1 MANAEQRNTSDRQTL
16 GLSDLRHPSV
26 LFACGLGSG
35 LMPQAPG
42 TWGSVLGVALWIAL
56 VGHLALPWLG
66 ALFVAVFLLSIVAIR
81 SMQRRFGV
89 MDAPEIVIDEIL
101 GVWIALLFAP
111 LLWWTVLLGFVAF
124 RLFDIWK
131 PWPVSWADRMHTPLG
146 VMLDDVIAGVMAL
159 VVVQLAILLIL

>member
-1 MANAEQRNTSDRQTL
+1 MSDEELPTNTERRALT
-16 GLSDLRHPSV
+16 LSDLRYPSV

-56 VGHLALPWLG
+56 VGHLPLPWLG
-66 ALFVAVFLLSIVAIR
+66 ALFVVVFVLSLVAIR
-81 SMQRRFGV
+81 SMQKRFGV

-111 LLWWTVLLGFVAF
+111 LLWWTVLLGFAAF

-131 PWPVSWADRMHTPLG
+131 PWPVSWADRMHTPVG

-159 VVVQLAILLIL
+159 AVVQLALVLIV